1 MTFDFIKNFCPLPPS
16 SSTMSQPK
24 RLGDTHNILILV
36 DMKQIF
42 YNLKKPV
49 K

>member
-24 RLGDTHNILILV
+24 RLGVRYDISILV

>member
-1 MTFDFIKNFCPLPPS
+1 KEFCPLPPS

-24 RLGDTHNILILV
+24 QLGDGYNILILV